1 MLELLRADHKKGKS
15 GIINILLS
23 RLYSAFPRSLRKHWQ
38 LYLLIFPALFSIIVF
53 SYGPLFGLV
62 IAFEDFSPFRGV
74 LGSTWVGLDNF
85 SRAFNNSFFWVA
97 FKNSIII
104 STLKLSIGFPAG
116 ITLALL
122 LNEVRHR
129 WFKSIVQT
137 STMLPYLVSWVVVGS
152 MFRALLSP
160 EGVVNELRVT
170 LLGLQP
176 MYFISDPDAFRW
188 VIILQ
193 DTWKG
198 VGYSA
203 LLYLAAIAAIDPTLY
218 EAAKV
223 DGANRWHLVR
233 FITLPGIMNTVITL
247 LVLSIGYLVS
257 AGFEQI
263 YVMYNVSV
271 YSTGDILETY
281 TFRLGLG
288 QSDYSLATAVGMFQS
303 IISLTLVFIATRLAK
318 RIHHEGFF

>member
-1 MLELLRADHKKGKS
+1 LL
-15 GIINILLS
+15 
-23 RLYSAFPRSLRKHWQ
+23 AFPAVL
-38 LYLLIFPALFSIIVF
+38 SIIVF

-62 IAFEDFSPFRGV
+62 IAFENFSPFRGV
-74 LGSTWVGLDNF
+74 LGSAWVGWANF
-85 SRAFNNSFFWVA
+85 SRAFNSSFFWIA

-104 STLKLSIGFPAG
+104 SVMKLSVGFPTG
-116 ITLALL
+116 IILALL
-122 LNEVRHR
+122 LNEVRLR

-152 MFRALLSP
+152 MFRALLAP
-160 EGVVNELRVT
+160 EGVVNELRHV

-176 MYFISDPDAFRW
+176 LYFLSTPDAFRW
-188 VIILQ
+188 VIVLQ

-198 VGYSA
+198 AGYSA
-203 LLYLAAIAAIDPTLY
+203 LLYLAAIATIDPTLY

-233 FITLPGIMNTVITL
+233 FITLPGISNTVITL
-247 LVLSIGYLVS
+247 LVLSIGWLVS

-263 YVMYNVSV
+263 YIMYNISV

-288 QSDYSLATAVGMFQS
+288 LNDYSLATAVGMFQS
-303 IISLTLVFIATRLAK
+303 IISLTLVFIANRLAK
-318 RIHHEGFF
+318 LIRHEGLF